1 MMMNNLDLIE
11 RFLKYVKIDTES
23 MHESELTP
31 STLKQLD
38 LGKVL
43 VQELHDLGLN
53 DAYMSS
59 EGVVYAWLKSNMDHE
74 VDRIGFVAHMDT
86 SPDMSGKNVNPHIIE
101 NYDGSTIVLNEKLN
115 ITMSP
120 NDFPSLKMDVGSDLI
135 VTDGTTL
142 LGADDKAGVAEI
154 MDMIQYFVCHPEVKH
169 GDISIAFTPDEEVG
183 RGTENFDVDVFNAD
197 YAYTVDGGNAS
208 DVDFENF
215 NASSAKVI
223 VNGLSIHPGTAKNKM
238 KNSLLMA
245 MEFQS
250 LLPVFDNPA
259 YTEGYEG
266 FNHLTTM
273 SGDCERTV
281 MNYIIRNHDRD
292 LLNKQKRDFENA
304 KNFMNCKYGEG
315 TIELIIEETY
325 ANMRTYIEQKM
336 EMIDQVYEVI
346 TEMGLTPK
354 SSAIRGGT
362 DGASL
367 TYMGLPCPNLGT
379 GGRNCHGKFEYASIN
394 EMRQVSELL
403 KGIVIKVAS
412 R

>member
-1 MMMNNLDLIE
+1 MTMSKLDLIE
-11 RFLKYVKIDTES
+11 RFLNYVKIDTES

-31 STLKQLD
+31 STLKQFD
-38 LGKVL
+38 LGNLL

-53 DAYMSS
+53 DAFMSK
-59 EGVVYAWLKSNMDHE
+59 EGVVYAWLKSNMDHP

-86 SPDMSGKNVNPHIIE
+86 SPDMSGKNVNPHIIH
-101 NYDGSTIVLNEKLN
+101 NYDGSPIVLNEELN
-115 ITMSP
+115 IIMSP

-154 MDMIQYFVCHPEVKH
+154 MDMVQYFVTHPEVKH

-183 RGTENFDVDVFNAD
+183 RGTENFDVAVFNAD

-223 VNGLSIHPGTAKNKM
+223 VNGLSIHPGTAKYKM

-250 LLPVFDNPA
+250 LLPTFDNPA

-281 MNYIIRNHDRD
+281 MNYIIRNHDRE

-394 EMRQVSELL
+394 EMYRVSDLL
-403 KGIVIKVAS
+403 KGIVLKVAS

>member
-1 MMMNNLDLIE
+1 MDLIE
-11 RFLKYVKIDTES
+11 RFIEYVKIDTES
-23 MHESELTP
+23 KPESDLTP

-38 LGKVL
+38 LGKYL
-43 VQELHDLGLN
+43 LSQLHDLGLK
-53 DAYMSS
+53 DAVMSK
-59 EGVVYAWLKSNMDHE
+59 EGVVYAWLRSNMDHP

-86 SPDMSGKNVNPHIIE
+86 SPDMCGKNVNPRIIE
-101 NYDGSTIVLNEKLN
+101 HYDGSEIILNETLN
-115 ITMSP
+115 IKMSP
-120 NDFPSLKMDVGSDLI
+120 KDFPSLTQDIGHDLI

-154 MDMIQYFVCHPEVKH
+154 MDMVEYFVTHPEVKH

-183 RGTENFDVDVFNAD
+183 RGTENFDVALFNAD

-223 VNGLSIHPGTAKNKM
+223 VNGLSIHPGTAKGKM
-238 KNSLLMA
+238 KNSLLLA

-250 LLPVFDNPA
+250 LLPAFDNPA

-281 MNYIIRNHDRD
+281 MNYIIRNHNRD
-292 LLNKQKRDFENA
+292 LLNKQKDDFENA
-304 KNFMNCKYGEG
+304 KMFMNRKYGEG
-315 TIELIIEETY
+315 TIEIIIEETY
-325 ANMRTYIEQKM
+325 ANMRSYIEQKM

-346 TEMGLTPK
+346 QEMGLTPR

-379 GGRNCHGKFEYASIN
+379 GGRNCHGKFEYASIQ
-394 EMRQVSELL
+394 EMRLVSELL
-403 KGIVIKVAS
+403 KGIVLKVAS

>member
-1 MMMNNLDLIE
+1 MDLIE
-11 RFLKYVKIDTES
+11 RFIKYVKVDTES
-23 MHESELTP
+23 MPESDLTP

-38 LGKVL
+38 LGKIIVE
-43 VQELHDLGLN
+43 ELHELGLA
-53 DAYMSS
+53 DAYMS
-59 EGVVYAWLKSNMDHE
+59 EKGVVYAWLRSNMDKP

-86 SPDMSGKNVNPHIIE
+86 SPDMCGKDVKPRIIE
-101 NYDGSTIVLNEKLN
+101 NYDGTEIILNEDLN
-115 ITMSP
+115 IKMSP
-120 NDFPSLKMDVGSDLI
+120 TDFPILIQDKGSDLI

-154 MDMIQYFVCHPEVKH
+154 MDMIEYFVSHPEIKH

-183 RGTENFDVDVFNAD
+183 RGTENFDVGVFNAD
-197 YAYTVDGGNAS
+197 YAYTVDGGNAC

-223 VNGLSIHPGTAKNKM
+223 VNGLSIHPGTAKGKM

-250 LLPVFDNPA
+250 LLPTFDNPA
-259 YTEGYEG
+259 FTDGYEG

-281 MNYIIRNHDRD
+281 MNYIIRNHDRE

-304 KNFMNCKYGEG
+304 TNFMNNKYGEG
-315 TIELIIEETY
+315 SIELIIEETY
-325 ANMRTYIEQKM
+325 ANMRSYIEQKM

-346 TEMGLTPK
+346 TEMGLKPK

-403 KGIVIKVAS
+403 KRIVLKVAS